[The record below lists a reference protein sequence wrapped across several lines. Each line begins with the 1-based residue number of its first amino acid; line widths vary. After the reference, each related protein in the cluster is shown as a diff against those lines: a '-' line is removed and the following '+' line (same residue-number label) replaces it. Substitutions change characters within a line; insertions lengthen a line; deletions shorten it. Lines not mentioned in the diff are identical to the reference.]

1 MLLRSDY
8 NWADSGNH
16 HSLLKKRKAQRP
28 FKKSRKAPTPLV
40 DRGLMY
46 EVSKVIK
53 SRVGKWGTEY
63 LVHWKGYAA
72 IEDSWIAELPVHFRK
87 TFPNYKQGSDSG
99 SGSESES
106 GSESDS
112 ESEASEDGDGSDD
125 EYDDVSDERM
135 RKCARTAEVTREK
148 EALEKQ
154 CAAVSALLALSK
166 AVVKLYQGDTTESD
180 SD

>member
-8 NWADSGNH
+8 NWADSGYH
-16 HSLLKKRKAQRP
+16 HSLPKQRNAQRP
-28 FKKSRKAPTPLV
+28 FKKYRKAPTPLV

-106 GSESDS
+106 GSDSDS
-112 ESEASEDGDGSDD
+112 ESEASEDDDGSDVEDDHD
-125 EYDDVSDERM
+125 EEIT
-135 RKCARTAEVTREK
+135 RKRARTAEVTREK

-154 CAAVSALLALSK
+154 CAAVSALLTLSK

>member
-8 NWADSGNH
+8 NWADSGYH

-106 GSESDS
+106 GSDSDS

-125 EYDDVSDERM
+125 EYDDVSEERM
-135 RKCARTAEVTREK
+135 RKCARTD
-148 EALEKQ
+148 
-154 CAAVSALLALSK
+154 AAKVVQQRVADAASALIELSK
-166 AVVKLYQGDTTESD
+166 VTTYLYGDTESD

>member
-8 NWADSGNH
+8 NWADSGYH

-106 GSESDS
+106 GSGSDS
-112 ESEASEDGDGSDD
+112 ESEASEDDEEDSDADSDD
-125 EYDDVSDERM
+125 EEEEITYKR
-135 RKCARTAEVTREK
+135 ARTDVAKVVQQRV
-148 EALEKQ
+148 AD
-154 CAAVSALLALSK
+154 AASALMALSK
-166 AVVKLYQGDTTESD
+166 VTTYLYGDTESD